1 MNDFCIMLFKEVDKK
16 RDGLIQDFMENHGDE
31 IIPFWEYFDSSN
43 NTILSKTIFN
53 EMYNDFNFLC
63 NYLETNLKNKSQIE
77 KFINSQNNQGFTA
90 LHYASFKGKISVIS
104 RLVKLNADIS
114 IKNAKGLTVLHLA
127 AQGNQPNSLAYFKEK
142 CNENL
147 NNYDKANST
156 PLHWACYTGS
166 LKVVDYLLCN
176 DDVELDQTDDQ
187 KVTALHLAVICDN
200 IQIIKRLLR
209 AGANRY
215 IKDNNG
221 RTPGDL
227 AILKKKKCA
236 KIFKKKKKKCCN
248 CIIIKTPNTK
258 IKKSRKNIY
267 LFLTLYIF
275 SIITEIIFVIDN
287 NSINLSIFLVNN
299 IIVFI
304 LYFSLIFLN
313 TRVNKPQIN
322 VLQLLEEG
330 KDISEYCTKC
340 KIKKENHTVHCFIC
354 QRCIEDFDHHCYW
367 INKCVGK
374 KNYWLFMFFLYYNFY
389 NFIFYFYLDFH
400 YFFKKKKK
408 ALNLF
413 FSIINLGVITFFSML
428 ILLLIVINT
437 RNACYNRKAKKLKNL
452 INSTCT
458 NKLIDDA

>member
-1 MNDFCIMLFKEVDKK
+1 M
-16 RDGLIQDFMENHGDE
+16 
-31 IIPFWEYFDSSN
+31 
-43 NTILSKTIFN
+43 
-53 EMYNDFNFLC
+53 
-63 NYLETNLKNKSQIE
+63 
-77 KFINSQNNQGFTA
+77 
-90 LHYASFKGKISVIS
+90 
-104 RLVKLNADIS
+104 
-114 IKNAKGLTVLHLA
+114 
-127 AQGNQPNSLAYFKEK
+127 
-142 CNENL
+142 
-147 NNYDKANST
+147 
-156 PLHWACYTGS
+156 
-166 LKVVDYLLCN
+166 
-176 DDVELDQTDDQ
+176 
-187 KVTALHLAVICDN
+187 
-200 IQIIKRLLR
+200 
-209 AGANRY
+209 
-215 IKDNNG
+215 
-221 RTPGDL
+221 
-227 AILKKKKCA
+227 
-236 KIFKKKKKKCCN
+236 
-248 CIIIKTPNTK
+248 
-258 IKKSRKNIY
+258 
-267 LFLTLYIF
+267 YIF

-287 NSINLSIFLVNN
+287 NSINLFIFLVNN

-413 FSIINLGVITFFSML
+413 FSIINLGVISFFSML